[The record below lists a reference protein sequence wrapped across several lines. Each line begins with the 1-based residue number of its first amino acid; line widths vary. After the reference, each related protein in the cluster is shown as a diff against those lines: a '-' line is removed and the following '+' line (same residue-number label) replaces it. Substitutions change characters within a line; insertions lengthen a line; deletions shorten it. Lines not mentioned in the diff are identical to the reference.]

1 MGKSQLL
8 ARLSAICAEGNRPVY
23 TWTGHSLEQGQ
34 AYGAL
39 EDLCDSLG
47 IARTGNDRSVR
58 HNIVDKLSAERAF
71 LLVDDAHWFDSE
83 SLRVLVG
90 VAERAGEKGI
100 GLVVA
105 HRPVQDNPEIAAL
118 DAVLSRSQPIMQLS
132 PLTHQEV
139 AERVGGILGCPVE
152 QAAVDALMVR
162 TEGVSLYVDRLM
174 QAWVEAGVIER
185 GRLMRDPGILPP
197 VAAQIVVTKLAQL
210 EPAARLIVTGLT
222 VGTSLDDE
230 LLGALFGLSVNE
242 LRTTVTALRAAGL
255 LSPSRPVL
263 LPLVG
268 EAVDA
273 LTPLLTQRDLHFRL
287 ARILVQRGAQVSLI
301 AEHLVAAEAKGSEV
315 AALLVQAG
323 DQALFDAPEMA
334 ADWYSEA
341 VTAGAEATALGA
353 RRAEAAAMSGAL
365 DEALG
370 RADQVIGDSD
380 APERQRALA
389 VLAAVLPSRG
399 LWRRSADIYDSL
411 ATSGGVVTPQ
421 EAACYAVAG
430 LVAAGEGGLAAAK
443 WREAEGALG
452 GATPLVTV
460 VAGLVARGC
469 LESVGFEPRAAIG
482 SFLEAAELLE
492 AGQRNALMPDTPHAL
507 GALTAIA
514 ALDFPVAEHLLE
526 RAIATSA
533 GGAAFAARHRL
544 LLGWVGLRTGR
555 WAMAE
560 AALEKAARSTPELC
574 LRDQLAAAA
583 MEVGIARRA
592 GDHEQLNRAWARAS
606 GVLRRHP
613 ADLFSGEFIGELACS
628 ASGVGGDSLAESK
641 VAELEEVCLGLG
653 HPALWVLPLR
663 WSRLQAAVAAGD
675 EAGAGLAA
683 KALAE
688 VAPVSAGAGC
698 VQPAGIA
705 WSQSLAGRID
715 PEGIRNAA
723 AELQRVGLG
732 WEASRLAGSAA
743 SRSSDPALSRSLLER
758 ARELNASLPT
768 LERGVVPSFT
778 ALSERERQ
786 VAALVVG
793 GLTHKEIGA
802 QLFISPKTVEHH
814 VAKIRQRVG
823 ATSRAELL
831 SELRT
836 LLSVAR

>member
-1 MGKSQLL
+1 
-8 ARLSAICAEGNRPVY
+8 
-23 TWTGHSLEQGQ
+23 
-34 AYGAL
+34 
-39 EDLCDSLG
+39 
-47 IARTGNDRSVR
+47 
-58 HNIVDKLSAERAF
+58 
-71 LLVDDAHWFDSE
+71 
-83 SLRVLVG
+83 
-90 VAERAGEKGI
+90 
-100 GLVVA
+100 
-105 HRPVQDNPEIAAL
+105 
-118 DAVLSRSQPIMQLS
+118 
-132 PLTHQEV
+132 
-139 AERVGGILGCPVE
+139 
-152 QAAVDALMVR
+152 
-162 TEGVSLYVDRLM
+162 
-174 QAWVEAGVIER
+174 
-185 GRLMRDPGILPP
+185 
-197 VAAQIVVTKLAQL
+197 
-210 EPAARLIVTGLT
+210 
-222 VGTSLDDE
+222 
-230 LLGALFGLSVNE
+230 
-242 LRTTVTALRAAGL
+242 
-255 LSPSRPVL
+255 
-263 LPLVG
+263 
-268 EAVDA
+268 
-273 LTPLLTQRDLHFRL
+273 
-287 ARILVQRGAQVSLI
+287 
-301 AEHLVAAEAKGSEV
+301 
-315 AALLVQAG
+315 
-323 DQALFDAPEMA
+323 
-334 ADWYSEA
+334 
-341 VTAGAEATALGA
+341 
-353 RRAEAAAMSGAL
+353 
-365 DEALG
+365 
-370 RADQVIGDSD
+370 
-380 APERQRALA
+380 
-389 VLAAVLPSRG
+389 
-399 LWRRSADIYDSL
+399 
-411 ATSGGVVTPQ
+411 
-421 EAACYAVAG
+421 
-430 LVAAGEGGLAAAK
+430 
-443 WREAEGALG
+443 
-452 GATPLVTV
+452 
-460 VAGLVARGC
+460 
-469 LESVGFEPRAAIG
+469 
-482 SFLEAAELLE
+482 
-492 AGQRNALMPDTPHAL
+492 
-507 GALTAIA
+507 
-514 ALDFPVAEHLLE
+514 
-526 RAIATSA
+526 
-533 GGAAFAARHRL
+533 
-544 LLGWVGLRTGR
+544 
-555 WAMAE
+555 MAE